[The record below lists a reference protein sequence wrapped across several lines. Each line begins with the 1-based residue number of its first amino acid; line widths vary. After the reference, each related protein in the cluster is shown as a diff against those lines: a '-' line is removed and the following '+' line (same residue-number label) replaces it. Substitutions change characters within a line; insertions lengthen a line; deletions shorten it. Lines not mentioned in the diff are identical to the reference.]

1 MSYPRDAAEAS
12 APTSSA
18 AAPPLAAGPCRD
30 LVRDHRLLLLHEM
43 LRIRRFDDR
52 CAERRRA
59 GAIHG
64 AVDARRG
71 DEAIAVG
78 VMQALGRDDTV
89 IASCRAHAYALAR
102 GTPMDLLMAELYGR
116 QEGCCMGLGGA
127 SRVFAP
133 STRFLGVDEASC
145 LLPLAAGVALD
156 ERMRGRA
163 SVTACF
169 FRIGTMASED
179 VHEVLAHASRW
190 KLPLLFVAERSAEEA
205 NRAASQP
212 DAAAHART
220 HLIDVVTVGGVDVL
234 AVEAAAKTA
243 ARQVRSGGG
252 PLFLDCRMDG
262 RDPVAALT
270 DALRDAGAL
279 PDPLQQALSLCVAD
293 EVDLAVRFAE
303 AGTPAQP

>member
-1 MSYPRDAAEAS
+1 
-12 APTSSA
+12 
-18 AAPPLAAGPCRD
+18 
-30 LVRDHRLLLLHEM
+30 M

-52 CAERRRA
+52 CAERHRA

-64 AVDARRG
+64 AVDAGRG

-89 IASCRAHAYALAR
+89 IASCRAYGYALAR

-116 QEGCCMGLGGA
+116 QEGCCMGRGGV
-127 SRVFAP
+127 SHVFAP
-133 STRFLGVDEASC
+133 STRFLGTGEASY
-145 LLPLAAGVALD
+145 LLPLAVGVALD

-169 FRIGTMASED
+169 FRTGIVPAEE
-179 VHEVLAHASRW
+179 VHEALGHASRW
-190 KLPLLFVAERSAEEA
+190 KLPLLLVAERSAEHA
-205 NRAASQP
+205 NRPASHP
-212 DAAAHART
+212 DAAADARI
-220 HLIDVVTVGGVDVL
+220 HLVDVETVDGTDVL
-234 AVEAAAKTA
+234 AVEAAAKAA

-252 PLFLDCRMDG
+252 PVLLDCRTDG
-262 RDPVAALT
+262 RDPIATLT

-279 PDPLQQALSLCVAD
+279 PDPLQQALALCVAD

-303 AGTPAQP
+303 SGTPAQPSS